1 MKAWVSKTGET
12 KPSLRKRAM
21 SFVRAVTGSK
31 TTEAVFAERMRI
43 CSQCPHLRQSDGKL
57 YCGACGCGQWRLAEL
72 SKKLRFANL
81 ECPKGKWSAD
91 NG

>member
-1 MKAWVSKTGET
+1 MKAWVSKTSEA

-43 CSQCPHLRQSDGKL
+43 CSR
-57 YCGACGCGQWRLAEL
+57 
-72 SKKLRFANL
+72 
-81 ECPKGKWSAD
+81 
-91 NG
+91 